1 MFRSSRSL
9 PAFCVILSFH
19 ACEPLLA
26 QRVWDGESSG
36 QWGTPANWSGNT
48 VPQIS
53 EDVVFNNSAAPGNPI
68 IVGADRTIQQFIYA
82 EAGSRVI
89 STTGGPHS
97 ITTSGNTTISPLAGQ
112 LLVIGSAT
120 AANSVDLITG
130 TLTKNGAGELQMLG
144 NITGTLA
151 MNDGSLSLFGSNTLG
166 AVSVSGGTLTTL
178 NSNALAGS
186 SSVTLGGGTM
196 RLISGLSR
204 PIVMNGDG
212 VIENL
217 SDDAVRSLTLS
228 EGVGGSGTLTIRSVI
243 GSTSGSVTFSNKPLN
258 HDGNLTL
265 ENTGA
270 GTSAAANGFVGL
282 RSAIG
287 ANVDNVTVRNTTTG
301 TRGTQTI
308 GLASLNLYTGTTTID
323 ANALLEIT
331 AANIIP
337 DSSATTVN
345 GVLSL
350 RIFSETIG
358 ALNGSGTVTKSTGSR
373 TLTIGS
379 GDGDGSFSGT
389 FNNGTSGTLFVL
401 KTGAGTQTFS
411 SASTHSGGTT
421 VSQGTLRL
429 SNSSGS
435 ATGINSVQVF
445 PGATLTGS
453 GSAAGDLNAEGTV
466 NPGTAVGTLSIGGS
480 ATFFSGSTLRIAIND
495 STSPKNDLLA
505 ITGSLSATGST
516 LVFDVTGIPA
526 QPIYIVATYTGTPPS
541 GFTATNVPPGYVVD
555 FAHNGNSIAL
565 RNPYLIWAAEP
576 QQALTAGVNAAK
588 TDDPNRNGVPNLLEF
603 ATNGTP
609 ANGFANPR
617 LRKEIV
623 DVDPTA
629 GVSMALTITLPV
641 RSGAV
646 FSGPGDLVSQPVD
659 GIVYRIE
666 SSGELVDF
674 NTPTVTEILDN
685 AAIISALGISPPG
698 TGWTLRTFRAPGVPG
713 TSSLEFIRVGVQ

>member
-1 MFRSSRSL
+1 MFSSSRSL

-19 ACEPLLA
+19 AYEPLLA
-26 QRVWDGESSG
+26 QRVWDGSSSG
-36 QWGTPANWSGNT
+36 QWGTATNWSGNT
-48 VPQIS
+48 VPAIS

-68 IVGADRTIQQFIYA
+68 IVGA
-82 EAGSRVI
+82 
-89 STTGGPHS
+89 
-97 ITTSGNTTISPLAGQ
+97 
-112 LLVIGSAT
+112 
-120 AANSVDLITG
+120 
-130 TLTKNGAGELQMLG
+130 
-144 NITGTLA
+144 
-151 MNDGSLSLFGSNTLG
+151 
-166 AVSVSGGTLTTL
+166 VSVSGGTLTTR

-186 SSVTLGGGTM
+186 SPVTLSGGIL

-204 PIVMNGDG
+204 PIIAFGG
-212 VIENL
+212 TIENL
-217 SDDAVRSLTLS
+217 SDDVVRSPIMT
-228 EGVGGSGTLTIRSVI
+228 EGVSGSGTLRIRSMI
-243 GSTSGSVTFSNKPLN
+243 SAASGTLTFSTNPIN
-258 HDGNLTL
+258 HDGNLEL
-265 ENTGA
+265 ENSGA
-270 GTSAAANGFVGL
+270 GTSVGAL
-282 RSAIG
+282 GTVRINPAIG
-287 ANVDNVTVRNTTTG
+287 ANVDNLTIRNSTTG
-301 TRGTQTI
+301 TRGSQTV
-308 GLASLNLYTGTTTID
+308 LLVSPNLYTGTTTID
-323 ANALLEIT
+323 ANAQLEIL
-331 AANIIP
+331 ASNILP

-345 GVLSL
+345 GTLNL
-350 RIFSETIG
+350 RTFSETIG
-358 ALNGSGTVTKSTGSR
+358 ALNGSGTVTKTTGSR
-373 TLTIGS
+373 TLNIGS
-379 GDGDGSFSGT
+379 GGGDGSFSGT
-389 FNNGTSGTLFVL
+389 FNNGSSGTLFVF

-421 VSQGTLRL
+421 VGQGTLRL

-435 ATGINSVQVF
+435 ATGSGSVQVSS
-445 PGATLTGS
+445 GATITGS

-466 NPGTAVGTLSIGGS
+466 NPGNPIGTLSIGGR

-495 STSPKNDLLA
+495 SSTPKNDLLA
-505 ITGSLSATGST
+505 VTGSLSAIGAT
-516 LVFDVTGIPA
+516 LAFDVTGLPT

-541 GFTATNVPPGYVVD
+541 GITATNVPAGYVVD

-609 ANGFANPR
+609 ASGFANPR
-617 LRKEIV
+617 LRKGIV